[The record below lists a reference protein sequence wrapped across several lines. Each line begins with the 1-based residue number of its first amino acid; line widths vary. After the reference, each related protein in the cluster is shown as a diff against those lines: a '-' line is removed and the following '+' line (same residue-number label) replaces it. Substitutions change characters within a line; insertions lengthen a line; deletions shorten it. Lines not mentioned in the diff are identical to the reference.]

1 MVYCV
6 GLVLV
11 WITTRLPPLK
21 EKIQSP
27 NIFLGLYK
35 DILLY
40 FFVFSLSLSLSL
52 DLFINK
58 KGFKKR
64 ISLGLSLALV
74 M

>member
-40 FFVFSLSLSLSL
+40 FFVFSLSLSL